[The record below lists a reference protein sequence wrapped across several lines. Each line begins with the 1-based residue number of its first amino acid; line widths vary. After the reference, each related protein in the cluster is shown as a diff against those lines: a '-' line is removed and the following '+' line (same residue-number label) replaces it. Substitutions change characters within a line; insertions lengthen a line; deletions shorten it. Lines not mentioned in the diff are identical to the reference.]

1 MLPKNKL
8 SPERMNR
15 LRVFAGS
22 DHTHTAQTP
31 EKVEVK

>member
-1 MLPKNKL
+1 MK
-8 SPERMNR
+8 R
-15 LRVFAGS
+15 LRVFTGS

>member
-1 MLPKNKL
+1 MK
-8 SPERMNR
+8 R

-22 DHTHTAQTP
+22 EHTHTAQTP